1 MKQLI
6 IFCLLIVTSWSSLA
20 QVEFTATPTRNKI
33 AINERVRVEFKMNVS
48 GDNFTPPNFEDF
60 QVVSGPIQSFSQQ
73 WVNGKG
79 SMSKSYTYVLKP
91 NKTGKLSIKQAVME
105 YEGAEY
111 KTVPFDIEVSSAV
124 DDPKDTNS
132 QEITADTDIH
142 LVAEVSKSSPYL
154 NEPIKVVYKLY
165 VANNTGVSGWNEI
178 DIPKYP
184 DFWSLNVDNRNA
196 QVKNGTYLG
205 QPYRYLQL
213 REVVLYPQKTG
224 ELVIEPLTLDI
235 NVEVPTNRRDF
246 FGRTVFTTKSKTV
259 SAGSRKINVKPI
271 PTAGRPSSYTGAVG
285 DFKFKV
291 ELDKAQLEAGESL
304 NAVVKVGGTG
314 NLKLMELPQLKV
326 PQSLEVYEPERKNAV
341 QTSISGMKGTISDTY
356 VIVPQYGGKYV
367 LPPVEFS
374 YFDPKKEQFITVDSG
389 ETLIEVNG
397 PAPAPGTNA
406 TTTATAS
413 STTGKNYIGNDAQF
427 AFIKTTTDLVSK
439 EKTYFFNSA
448 GYWSVLGGSL
458 LLIPIALIV
467 RRKQEAI
474 ASDVVGNRIR
484 TANKLSKK
492 YLSAAKKNLGNH
504 ERFYISLEKSLH
516 NYLKSKLHIQTA
528 EMSKD
533 RVSELLLQRGA
544 SAETNK
550 EFIELLASCEFAR
563 YTPSTN
569 SGMQQ
574 DFDKASKV
582 INEIDKQLKR

>member
-1 MKQLI
+1 MRHLI
-6 IFCLLIVTSWSSLA
+6 IFCLLIITGWTSMA
-20 QVEFTATPTRNKI
+20 QVEFTATPTRDKI
-33 AINERVRVEFKMNVS
+33 AINERVRVEFKMNVA
-48 GDNFTPPNFEDF
+48 GDNFTPPNFEGF

-73 WVNGKG
+73 WVNGKS
-79 SMSKSYTYVLKP
+79 SMSKSYSYILKP
-91 NKTGKLSIKQAVME
+91 NKTGKVTIKQAVME
-105 YEGAEY
+105 FEGAEY
-111 KTVPFDIEVSSAV
+111 KTVPFQIAINGAV
-124 DDPKDTNS
+124 DDPKDANS

-142 LVAEVSKSSPYL
+142 LVAEVSKANPYL

-178 DIPKYP
+178 DSPKYP
-184 DFWSLNVDNRNA
+184 DFWSLNIDNRNA
-196 QVKNGTYLG
+196 QVKNGNYLG

-246 FGRTVFTTKSKTV
+246 FGRTVFKTVSKTV
-259 SAGSRKINVKPI
+259 SAGSRKINVKSI
-271 PTAGRPSSYTGAVG
+271 PTAGRPASYTGAVG

-291 ELDKAQLEAGESL
+291 ELDKAQLDAGESL

-314 NLKLMELPQLKV
+314 NLKLMELPKLKV
-326 PQSLEVYEPERKNAV
+326 PQSLEAYEPERGNDVK
-341 QTSISGMKGTISDTY
+341 TSISGMKGTISDTY
-356 VIVPQYGGKYV
+356 VIVPQYGGKYI

-374 YFDPKKEQFITVDSG
+374 YFDPKKETFITLNSG

-397 PAPAPGTNA
+397 PAPASGSN
-406 TTTATAS
+406 TAVNN
-413 STTGKNYIGNDAQF
+413 STGANKNFISNDAQF
-427 AFIKTTTDLVSK
+427 AFIKTSTDFIDK
-439 EKTYFFNSA
+439 ESTYFFNSTP
-448 GYWSVLGGSL
+448 YWVVISGSL
-458 LLIPIALIV
+458 LLIPLALLV

-474 ASDVVGNRIR
+474 ASDVIGNRLK
-484 TANKLSKK
+484 TANRLSKK

-504 ERFYISLEKSLH
+504 DQFYISLEKSLH
-516 NYLKSKLHIQTA
+516 NYLKSKLNIQTA

-544 SAETNK
+544 TVETNK
-550 EFIELLASCEFAR
+550 EFVELLASCEFAR
-563 YTPSTN
+563 YTPSSD

-574 DFDKASKV
+574 DFEKASKV

>member
-1 MKQLI
+1 MRQLI
-6 IFCLLIVTSWSSLA
+6 IFSFLILVSWSSLA
-20 QVEFTATPTRNKI
+20 QVEFTASASRNQI
-33 AINERVRVEFKMNVS
+33 AVNERVRVEFKMNVA
-48 GDNFTPPNFEDF
+48 GDNFTPPNFEGF

-73 WVNGKG
+73 WVNGKS
-79 SMSKSYTYVLKP
+79 SMSKSYSYILKP
-91 NKTGKLSIKQAVME
+91 NKTGKVSIKQAVME

-111 KTVPFDIEVSSAV
+111 KTVPFDITISSAV
-124 DDPKDTNS
+124 DEPKDANS
-132 QEITADTDIH
+132 EEITASTDIH
-142 LVAEVSKSSPYL
+142 LVAEVSKSNPYL

-178 DIPKYP
+178 DSPKYP

-196 QVKNGTYLG
+196 QAKNGTYLG

-224 ELVIEPLTLDI
+224 ELVIEPLTLDL
-235 NVEVPTNRRDF
+235 NVEVPTNKRDF
-246 FGRTVFTTKSKTV
+246 FGRTIFKTVSKTV

-271 PTAGRPSSYTGAVG
+271 PTVGRPASYTGAVG
-285 DFKFKV
+285 DFKFRV

-314 NLKLMELPQLKV
+314 NLKLMELPKLKA
-326 PQSLEVYEPERKNAV
+326 PQSLEVYEPARGNDVK
-341 QTSISGMKGTISDTY
+341 TSIAGMKGTISDTY

-374 YFDPKKEQFITVDSG
+374 YFDPKKEQFITLNSG
-389 ETLIEVNG
+389 ENLIEVNG
-397 PAPAPGTNA
+397 PAPAAGTN
-406 TTTATAS
+406 TTAANTNAG
-413 STTGKNYIGNDAQF
+413 TGKNHIGKDAQF
-427 AFIKTTTDLVSK
+427 AFIKTTTDFVSK
-439 EKTYFFNSA
+439 EKTYFFDSA
-448 GYWSVLGGSL
+448 GYWSVIGGSL
-458 LLIPIALIV
+458 LLIPIVLLV

-474 ASDVVGNRIR
+474 ASDVIGNRLK

-492 YLSAAKKNLGNH
+492 YLSAARKNLGNH
-504 ERFYISLEKSLH
+504 EQFYISLEKSLH
-516 NYLKSKLHIQTA
+516 NYLKAKLNIQTA

-533 RVSELLLQRGA
+533 RVSELLLERGA
-544 SAETNK
+544 NQETNK

-563 YTPSTN
+563 YTPSSD

>member
-1 MKQLI
+1 MRHLI
-6 IFCLLIVTSWSSLA
+6 IFCLLLITGWSSMA
-20 QVEFTATPTRNKI
+20 QVEFTATPTRDRI
-33 AINERVRVEFKMNVS
+33 AINERVRVEFKMNVA
-48 GDNFTPPNFEDF
+48 GDNFTPPNFEGF

-73 WVNGKG
+73 WVNGKS
-79 SMSKSYTYVLKP
+79 SMSKSYSYILKP
-91 NKTGKLSIKQAVME
+91 NKTGKVTIKQAIME
-105 YEGAEY
+105 FEGAEY
-111 KTVPFDIEVSSAV
+111 KTVPFQIAINGAV
-124 DDPKDTNS
+124 DDPKDANS

-142 LVAEVSKSSPYL
+142 LVAEVSKANPYL

-178 DIPKYP
+178 DSPKYP
-184 DFWSLNVDNRNA
+184 DFWSLNIDNRNA
-196 QVKNGTYLG
+196 QVKNGNYLG

-246 FGRTVFTTKSKTV
+246 FGRTVFKTVSKTV
-259 SAGSRKINVKPI
+259 SAGSRKINVKSI
-271 PTAGRPSSYTGAVG
+271 PAIGRPASYTGAVG

-291 ELDKAQLEAGESL
+291 ELDKAQLDAGESL

-314 NLKLMELPQLKV
+314 NLKLMELPKLKV
-326 PQSLEVYEPERKNAV
+326 PQSLEAYEPERGNDVK
-341 QTSISGMKGTISDTY
+341 TSISGMRGTISDTY

-374 YFDPKKEQFITVDSG
+374 YFDPKKETFITLNSG

-397 PAPAPGTNA
+397 PAPTSGNTTNTNQTIGA
-406 TTTATAS
+406 N
-413 STTGKNYIGNDAQF
+413 KNYISNDAQF
-427 AFIKTTTDLVSK
+427 SFIKTTTEFVDK
-439 EKTYFFNSA
+439 EQAYFFNST
-448 GYWSVLGGSL
+448 GYWAVIGGSL
-458 LLIPIALIV
+458 FLIPLALLI

-474 ASDVVGNRIR
+474 ASDVIGNRLK

-504 ERFYISLEKSLH
+504 DQFYISLEKSLH
-516 NYLKSKLHIQTA
+516 NYLKSKLNIQTA

-544 SAETNK
+544 TVETNK
-550 EFIELLASCEFAR
+550 EFVELLASCEFAR
-563 YTPSTN
+563 YTPSSD

>member
-1 MKQLI
+1 MRHLI
-6 IFCLLIVTSWSSLA
+6 IFCLVLITGWTSMA
-20 QVEFTATPTRNKI
+20 QVEFTATPTRDKI
-33 AINERVRVEFKMNVS
+33 AINERVRVEFKMNVA
-48 GDNFTPPNFEDF
+48 GDNFTPPNFEGF

-73 WVNGKG
+73 WVNGKS
-79 SMSKSYTYVLKP
+79 SMSKSYSYILKP
-91 NKTGKLSIKQAVME
+91 NKTGKVTIKQAVME
-105 YEGAEY
+105 FEGAEY
-111 KTVPFDIEVSSAV
+111 KTVPFQITINGAV
-124 DDPKDTNS
+124 DDPKDANS

-142 LVAEVSKSSPYL
+142 LVAEVSKSNPYL

-178 DIPKYP
+178 DSPKYP
-184 DFWSLNVDNRNA
+184 DFWSLNIDNRNA
-196 QVKNGTYLG
+196 QVKNGNYLG
-205 QPYRYLQL
+205 QPYRYLEL

-246 FGRTVFTTKSKTV
+246 FGRTVFKTVSKTV
-259 SAGSRKINVKPI
+259 SAGSRKINVKSI
-271 PTAGRPSSYTGAVG
+271 PTAGRPASYTGAVG

-291 ELDKAQLEAGESL
+291 ELDKARLDAGESL

-314 NLKLMELPQLKV
+314 NLKLMELPKLKV
-326 PQSLEVYEPERKNAV
+326 PQSLEAYEPERGNDVK
-341 QTSISGMKGTISDTY
+341 TSISGMKGTISDTY

-374 YFDPKKEQFITVDSG
+374 YFDPKKETFITLNSG

-397 PAPAPGTNA
+397 PAPASGSN
-406 TTTATAS
+406 
-413 STTGKNYIGNDAQF
+413 STVNKPSGVNKNFIGNDAQF
-427 AFIKTTTDLVSK
+427 AFIKTTTDFVNK
-439 EKTYFFNSA
+439 EHKYFFNST
-448 GYWSVLGGSL
+448 GYWAVIGGTL
-458 LLIPIALIV
+458 LLIPLTLLV

-474 ASDVVGNRIR
+474 ASDVVGNRLK

-504 ERFYISLEKSLH
+504 DQFYISLEKSLH
-516 NYLKSKLHIQTA
+516 NYLKSKLNIQTA

-533 RVSELLLQRGA
+533 RVSELLLHRGA
-544 SAETNK
+544 TIETSK

-563 YTPSTN
+563 YTPSSD

-574 DFDKASKV
+574 DFDKASRV

>member
-1 MKQLI
+1 MRHLI
-6 IFCLLIVTSWSSLA
+6 ISCLFILTSLSGVA
-20 QVEFTATPTRNKI
+20 QVEFIASATRNKI
-33 AINERVRVEFKMNVS
+33 AINERVRVEFKMNVA
-48 GDNFTPPNFEDF
+48 GDNFTPPNFAGF
-60 QVVSGPIQSFSQQ
+60 QVISGPIQSFSQQ

-79 SMSKSYTYVLKP
+79 SMSKSYSYILKP
-91 NKTGKLSIKQAVME
+91 NKTGKVTVKQAVME
-105 YEGAEY
+105 FEGAEY
-111 KTVPFDIEVSSAV
+111 KTVPFQITIASAV
-124 DDPKDTNS
+124 DDPKDANS

-178 DIPKYP
+178 DSPKYP
-184 DFWSLNVDNRNA
+184 DFWSLNIDNRNA
-196 QVKNGTYLG
+196 QVKKGTYLG

-224 ELVIEPLTLDI
+224 KLVIEPLTLDI
-235 NVEVPTNRRDF
+235 KVEVPTNRRDF
-246 FGRTVFTTKSKTV
+246 FGRTVFKTVSKTV
-259 SAGSRKINVKPI
+259 SAGSRNINVKSI
-271 PTAGRPSSYTGAVG
+271 PTVNRPASYTGAVG

-314 NLKLMELPQLKV
+314 NLKLMELPKLKV

-341 QTSISGMKGTISDTY
+341 KTSIAGMKGTISDTY

-374 YFDPKKEQFITVDSG
+374 YFDPKKESFVTLNSG

-397 PAPAPGTNA
+397 PAPTPGTN
-406 TTTATAS
+406 TTVNNTGTEV
-413 STTGKNYIGNDAQF
+413 GKNYIGNDAQF
-427 AFIKTTTDLVSK
+427 AFIKTKTDFENK
-439 EKTYFFNSA
+439 EKTYFFNST
-448 GYWSVLGGSL
+448 GYWTLLGGAL
-458 LLIPIALIV
+458 LLIPIALLI
-467 RRKQEAI
+467 RSKQEAM
-474 ASDVVGNRIR
+474 AGDVVGNRIR

-504 ERFYISLEKSLH
+504 EQFYVSLEKSLH
-516 NYLKSKLHIQTA
+516 NYLKSKLNIQTA
-528 EMSKD
+528 EMSKE
-533 RVSELLLQRGA
+533 RVSELLVERGA
-544 SAETNK
+544 TPETDK
-550 EFIELLASCEFAR
+550 EFIELLSSCEFAR
-563 YTPSTN
+563 YTPSTD

-574 DFDKASKV
+574 DLNKASKV

>member
-1 MKQLI
+1 MRHLI
-6 IFCLLIVTSWSSLA
+6 IFCLFIIAGWTSMA
-20 QVEFTATPTRNKI
+20 QVEFTATPTRDKI
-33 AINERVRVEFKMNVS
+33 AINERVRVEFKMNVA
-48 GDNFTPPNFEDF
+48 GDNFTPPNFEGF

-73 WVNGKG
+73 WVNGKS
-79 SMSKSYTYVLKP
+79 SMSKSYSYILKP
-91 NKTGKLSIKQAVME
+91 NKTGKVTIKQAVME
-105 YEGAEY
+105 FEGAEY
-111 KTVPFDIEVSSAV
+111 KTVPFQIAINGAV
-124 DDPKDTNS
+124 DDPKDANS

-142 LVAEVSKSSPYL
+142 LVAEVSKANPYL

-178 DIPKYP
+178 DSPKYP
-184 DFWSLNVDNRNA
+184 DFWSLNIDNRNA
-196 QVKNGTYLG
+196 QVKNGNYLG

-246 FGRTVFTTKSKTV
+246 FGRTVFKTVSKTV
-259 SAGSRKINVKPI
+259 SAGSRKINVKSI
-271 PTAGRPSSYTGAVG
+271 PTAGRPASYTGAVG

-291 ELDKAQLEAGESL
+291 ELDKAQLDAGESL

-314 NLKLMELPQLKV
+314 NLKLMELPKLKV
-326 PQSLEVYEPERKNAV
+326 PQSLEAYEPERGNAV
-341 QTSISGMKGTISDTY
+341 KTSISGMKGTISDTY

-374 YFDPKKEQFITVDSG
+374 YFDPKKETFITLNSG

-397 PAPAPGTNA
+397 PAPASGTNVTSNSA
-406 TTTATAS
+406 TGS
-413 STTGKNYIGNDAQF
+413 NKNYINNDAQF
-427 AFIKTTTDLVSK
+427 AFIKTTTDFINK
-439 EKTYFFNSA
+439 EQTYFFNST
-448 GYWSVLGGSL
+448 GYWTVIGCSL
-458 LLIPIALIV
+458 LLMPLSLLV

-474 ASDVVGNRIR
+474 ASDVVGNRLK

-504 ERFYISLEKSLH
+504 DQFYISLEKSLH
-516 NYLKSKLHIQTA
+516 NYLKSKLNIQTA

-544 SAETNK
+544 AADTNK

-563 YTPSTN
+563 YTPSSD

-574 DFDKASKV
+574 DFDKASRV

>member
-6 IFCLLIVTSWSSLA
+6 IFSLLIITSWSSLA
-20 QVEFTATPTRNKI
+20 QVEFTATPSRNKI
-33 AINERVRVEFKMNVS
+33 AVNERVRVEFKMNVS
-48 GDNFTPPNFEDF
+48 GDNFTPPNFEGF

-73 WVNGKG
+73 WINGKG
-79 SMSKSYTYVLKP
+79 SVSKSYTYILKP
-91 NKTGKLSIKQAVME
+91 NKTGRLKIKQAIME
-105 YEGAEY
+105 HEGAEY
-111 KTVPFDIEVSSAV
+111 KTIPFDIAVSSAV
-124 DDPKDTNS
+124 DDPKDANS
-132 QEITADTDIH
+132 QEITASTDIH
-142 LVAEVSKSSPYL
+142 LVAEVSKSNPYL

-178 DIPKYP
+178 DTPKYP

-246 FGRTVFTTKSKTV
+246 FGRTIFTTKSKTV

-271 PTAGRPSSYTGAVG
+271 PTAGRPASYTGAVG
-285 DFKFKV
+285 NFKFKV
-291 ELDKAQLEAGESL
+291 ELDKAQIEAGESL

-341 QTSISGMKGTISDTY
+341 KTSISGMKGTISDTY

-397 PAPAPGTNA
+397 PAPAPGSNTA
-406 TTTATAS
+406 TTTATGP
-413 STTGKNYIGNDAQF
+413 GKNYIGNDAQF
-427 AFIKTTTDLVSK
+427 AFIKTTTNLVNK
-439 EKTYFFNSA
+439 EQTYFFNST

-458 LLIPIALIV
+458 LFIPIALMV
-467 RRKQEAI
+467 RRKQESM

-533 RVSELLLQRGA
+533 RVSELLLERGA
-544 SAETNK
+544 TKETKK

-563 YTPSTN
+563 YTPSSD

-574 DFDKASKV
+574 DFDKAGKV

>member
-1 MKQLI
+1 MRNII
-6 IFCLLIVTSWSSLA
+6 IFCLLIVTGWSSSA
-20 QVEFTATPTRNKI
+20 QVEFTATPSRNKI
-33 AINERVRVEFKMNVS
+33 AINERVRVEFKMNVA
-48 GDNFTPPNFEDF
+48 GDNFTPPNFEGF

-73 WVNGKG
+73 WANGKS

-91 NKTGKLSIKQAVME
+91 NTTGKVSIKQAVME

-111 KTVPFDIEVSSAV
+111 KTVPFDIAINSAT
-124 DDPKDTNS
+124 DEPKDGNS

-165 VANNTGVSGWNEI
+165 VGNNTGVSGWNEI
-178 DIPKYP
+178 DTPKYP
-184 DFWSLNVDNRNA
+184 DFWSLNIDNRDA
-196 QVKNGTYLG
+196 QVQNGNYLG

-224 ELVIEPLTLDI
+224 ELIIEPLTLDI
-235 NVEVPTNRRDF
+235 KVQVPTNRRDF
-246 FGRTVFTTKSKTV
+246 FGRTQFTTVSKTV
-259 SAGSRKINVKPI
+259 SAGSRKINVKAI
-271 PTAGRPSSYTGAVG
+271 PTAGRPASYTGAVG

-314 NLKLMELPQLKV
+314 NLKLMELPKLKV
-326 PQSLEVYEPERKNAV
+326 PQSLEVYEPERGNSVK
-341 QTSISGMKGTISDTY
+341 TSIAGMKGTISDTY

-367 LPPVEFS
+367 IPPVEFS
-374 YFDPKKEQFITVDSG
+374 YFDPKKGTFVILNSG

-397 PAPAPGTNA
+397 PAPASGTNTAA
-406 TTTATAS
+406 TNTSVA
-413 STTGKNYIGNDAQF
+413 TGKNVIANDAQF
-427 AFIKTTTDLVSK
+427 AFIKTSTDFISK
-439 EKTYFFNSA
+439 EKTFFFNTTA
-448 GYWSVLGGSL
+448 YWAVLGGAL
-458 LLIPIALIV
+458 LFIPLVLLV

-474 ASDVVGNRIR
+474 ASDVVGKRIR

-504 ERFYISLEKSLH
+504 EQFYISLEKSLH
-516 NYLKSKLHIQTA
+516 NYLKSKLNIPTA

-544 SAETNK
+544 TATTNK

-563 YTPSTN
+563 YTPSSD

>member
-1 MKQLI
+1 M
-6 IFCLLIVTSWSSLA
+6 A
-20 QVEFTATPTRNKI
+20 QVEFTATPTRDRI
-33 AINERVRVEFKMNVS
+33 AINERVRVEFKMNVA
-48 GDNFTPPNFEDF
+48 GDNFTPPNFEGF

-73 WVNGKG
+73 WVNGKS
-79 SMSKSYTYVLKP
+79 SMSKSYSYILKP
-91 NKTGKLSIKQAVME
+91 NKTGKVTIKQAIME
-105 YEGAEY
+105 FEGAEY
-111 KTVPFDIEVSSAV
+111 KTVPFQIAINGAV
-124 DDPKDTNS
+124 DDPKDANS

-142 LVAEVSKSSPYL
+142 LVAEVSKANPYL

-178 DIPKYP
+178 DSPKYP
-184 DFWSLNVDNRNA
+184 DFWSLNIDNRNA
-196 QVKNGTYLG
+196 QVKNGNYLG

-246 FGRTVFTTKSKTV
+246 FGRTVFKTVSKTV
-259 SAGSRKINVKPI
+259 SAGSRKINVKSI
-271 PTAGRPSSYTGAVG
+271 PAIGRPASYTGAVG

-291 ELDKAQLEAGESL
+291 ELDKAQLDAGESL

-314 NLKLMELPQLKV
+314 NLKLMELPKLKV
-326 PQSLEVYEPERKNAV
+326 PQSLEAYEPERGNDVK
-341 QTSISGMKGTISDTY
+341 TSISGMRGTISDTY

-374 YFDPKKEQFITVDSG
+374 YFDPKKETFITLNSG

-397 PAPAPGTNA
+397 PAPTSGNTTNTNQTIGA
-406 TTTATAS
+406 N
-413 STTGKNYIGNDAQF
+413 KNYISNDAQF
-427 AFIKTTTDLVSK
+427 SFIKTTTEFVDK
-439 EKTYFFNSA
+439 EQAYFFNST
-448 GYWSVLGGSL
+448 GYWAVIGGSL
-458 LLIPIALIV
+458 FLIPLALLI

-474 ASDVVGNRIR
+474 ASDVIGNRLK

-504 ERFYISLEKSLH
+504 DQFYISLEKSLH
-516 NYLKSKLHIQTA
+516 NYLKSKLNIQTA

-544 SAETNK
+544 TVETNK
-550 EFIELLASCEFAR
+550 EFVELLASCEFAR
-563 YTPSTN
+563 YTPSSD

>member
-1 MKQLI
+1 M
-6 IFCLLIVTSWSSLA
+6 A
-20 QVEFTATPTRNKI
+20 QVEFTATPTRDKI
-33 AINERVRVEFKMNVS
+33 AINERVRVEFKMNVA
-48 GDNFTPPNFEDF
+48 GDNFTPPNFEGF

-73 WVNGKG
+73 WVNGKS
-79 SMSKSYTYVLKP
+79 SMSKSYSYILKP
-91 NKTGKLSIKQAVME
+91 NKTGKITIKQAVME
-105 YEGAEY
+105 FEGAEY
-111 KTVPFDIEVSSAV
+111 KTVPFQIAINGAV
-124 DDPKDTNS
+124 DDPKDANS

-142 LVAEVSKSSPYL
+142 LVAEVSKANPYL

-178 DIPKYP
+178 DSPKYP
-184 DFWSLNVDNRNA
+184 DFWSLNIDNRNA
-196 QVKNGTYLG
+196 QVKNGNYLG

-246 FGRTVFTTKSKTV
+246 FGRTVFKTVSKTV
-259 SAGSRKINVKPI
+259 SAGSRKINVKSI
-271 PTAGRPSSYTGAVG
+271 PTAGRPESYTGAVG

-291 ELDKAQLEAGESL
+291 ELDKAQLDAGESL

-314 NLKLMELPQLKV
+314 NLKLMELPKLKV
-326 PQSLEVYEPERKNAV
+326 PQSLEAYEPERGNDVK
-341 QTSISGMKGTISDTY
+341 TSISGMKGTISDTY
-356 VIVPQYGGKYV
+356 VIVPQYGGKYI

-374 YFDPKKEQFITVDSG
+374 YFDPKKETFITLNSG

-397 PAPAPGTNA
+397 PAPASGSN
-406 TTTATAS
+406 TAVNN
-413 STTGKNYIGNDAQF
+413 STGANKNFISNDAQF
-427 AFIKTTTDLVSK
+427 AFIKTSTDFIDK
-439 EKTYFFNSA
+439 ESTYFFNSTP
-448 GYWSVLGGSL
+448 YWVVISGSL
-458 LLIPIALIV
+458 LLIPLALLV

-474 ASDVVGNRIR
+474 ASDVIGNRLK
-484 TANKLSKK
+484 TANRLSKK

-504 ERFYISLEKSLH
+504 DQFYISLEKSLH
-516 NYLKSKLHIQTA
+516 NYLKSKLNIQTA

-544 SAETNK
+544 TVETNK
-550 EFIELLASCEFAR
+550 EFVELLASCEFAR
-563 YTPSTN
+563 YTPSSD

-574 DFDKASKV
+574 DFEKASKV

>member
-1 MKQLI
+1 M
-6 IFCLLIVTSWSSLA
+6 A
-20 QVEFTATPTRNKI
+20 QVEFTATPTRDKI
-33 AINERVRVEFKMNVS
+33 AINERVRVEFKMNVA
-48 GDNFTPPNFEDF
+48 GDNFTPPNFEGF

-73 WVNGKG
+73 WVNGKS
-79 SMSKSYTYVLKP
+79 SMSKSYSYILKP
-91 NKTGKLSIKQAVME
+91 NKTGKVTIKQAVME
-105 YEGAEY
+105 FEGAEY
-111 KTVPFDIEVSSAV
+111 KTVPFQITINGAV
-124 DDPKDTNS
+124 DDPKDANS

-142 LVAEVSKSSPYL
+142 LVAEVSKSNPYL

-178 DIPKYP
+178 DSPKYP
-184 DFWSLNVDNRNA
+184 DFWSLNIDNRNA
-196 QVKNGTYLG
+196 HVKNGNYLG
-205 QPYRYLQL
+205 QPYRYLEL

-246 FGRTVFTTKSKTV
+246 FGRTVFKTVSKTV
-259 SAGSRKINVKPI
+259 SAGSRKINVKSI
-271 PTAGRPSSYTGAVG
+271 PTAGRPASYTGAVG

-291 ELDKAQLEAGESL
+291 ELDKARLDAGESL

-314 NLKLMELPQLKV
+314 NLKLMELPKLKV
-326 PQSLEVYEPERKNAV
+326 PQSLEAYEPERGNDVK
-341 QTSISGMKGTISDTY
+341 TSISGMKGTISDTY

-374 YFDPKKEQFITVDSG
+374 YFDPKKETFITLNSG

-397 PAPAPGTNA
+397 PAPASGSN
-406 TTTATAS
+406 
-413 STTGKNYIGNDAQF
+413 STVNKPSGVNKNFIGNDAQF
-427 AFIKTTTDLVSK
+427 AFIKTTTDFVNK
-439 EKTYFFNSA
+439 EHKYFFNST
-448 GYWSVLGGSL
+448 GYWAVIGGTL
-458 LLIPIALIV
+458 LLIPLTLLV

-474 ASDVVGNRIR
+474 ASDVVGNRLK

-504 ERFYISLEKSLH
+504 DQFYISLEKSLH
-516 NYLKSKLHIQTA
+516 NYLKSKLNIQTA

-533 RVSELLLQRGA
+533 RVSELLLHRGA
-544 SAETNK
+544 TIETSK

-563 YTPSTN
+563 YTPSSD

-574 DFDKASKV
+574 DFDKASRV

>member
-1 MKQLI
+1 MLI
-6 IFCLLIVTSWSSLA
+6 ITGWTSMA
-20 QVEFTATPTRNKI
+20 QVEFTATPTRDKI
-33 AINERVRVEFKMNVS
+33 AINERVRVEFKMNVA
-48 GDNFTPPNFEDF
+48 GDNFTPPNFEGF

-73 WVNGKG
+73 WVNGKS
-79 SMSKSYTYVLKP
+79 SMSKSYSYILKP
-91 NKTGKLSIKQAVME
+91 NKTGKVTIKQAVME
-105 YEGAEY
+105 FEGAEY
-111 KTVPFDIEVSSAV
+111 KTVPFQIAINGAV
-124 DDPKDTNS
+124 DDPKDANS

-142 LVAEVSKSSPYL
+142 LVAEVSKANPYL

-178 DIPKYP
+178 DSPKYP
-184 DFWSLNVDNRNA
+184 DFWSLNIDNRNA
-196 QVKNGTYLG
+196 QVKNGNYLG

-246 FGRTVFTTKSKTV
+246 FGRTVFKTVSKTV
-259 SAGSRKINVKPI
+259 SAGSRKINVKSI
-271 PTAGRPSSYTGAVG
+271 PTAGRPASYTGAVG

-291 ELDKAQLEAGESL
+291 ELDKAQLDAGESL

-314 NLKLMELPQLKV
+314 NLKLMELPKLKV
-326 PQSLEVYEPERKNAV
+326 PQSLEAYEPERGNDVK
-341 QTSISGMKGTISDTY
+341 TSISGMKGTISDTY
-356 VIVPQYGGKYV
+356 VIVPQYGGKYI

-374 YFDPKKEQFITVDSG
+374 YFDPKKETFITLNSG

-397 PAPAPGTNA
+397 PAPASGSN
-406 TTTATAS
+406 TAVNN
-413 STTGKNYIGNDAQF
+413 STGANKNFISNDAQF
-427 AFIKTTTDLVSK
+427 AFIKTSTDFIDK
-439 EKTYFFNSA
+439 ESTYFFNSTP
-448 GYWSVLGGSL
+448 YWVVISGSL
-458 LLIPIALIV
+458 LLIPLALLV

-474 ASDVVGNRIR
+474 ASDVIGNRLK
-484 TANKLSKK
+484 TANRLSKK

-504 ERFYISLEKSLH
+504 DQFYISLEKSLH
-516 NYLKSKLHIQTA
+516 NYLKSKLNIQTA

-544 SAETNK
+544 TVETNK
-550 EFIELLASCEFAR
+550 EFVELLASCEFAR
-563 YTPSTN
+563 YTPSSD

-574 DFDKASKV
+574 DFEKASKV

>member
-1 MKQLI
+1 MFI
-6 IFCLLIVTSWSSLA
+6 IAGWTSMA
-20 QVEFTATPTRNKI
+20 QVEFTATPTRDKI
-33 AINERVRVEFKMNVS
+33 AINERVRVEFKMNVA
-48 GDNFTPPNFEDF
+48 GDNFTPPNFEGF

-73 WVNGKG
+73 WVNGKS
-79 SMSKSYTYVLKP
+79 SMSKSYSYILKP
-91 NKTGKLSIKQAVME
+91 NKTGKVTIKQAVME
-105 YEGAEY
+105 FEGAEY
-111 KTVPFDIEVSSAV
+111 KTVPFQIAINGAV
-124 DDPKDTNS
+124 DDPKDANS

-142 LVAEVSKSSPYL
+142 LVAEVSKANPYL

-178 DIPKYP
+178 DSPKYP
-184 DFWSLNVDNRNA
+184 DFWSLNIDNRNA
-196 QVKNGTYLG
+196 QVKNGNYLG

-246 FGRTVFTTKSKTV
+246 FGRTVFKTVSKTV
-259 SAGSRKINVKPI
+259 SAGSRKINVKSI
-271 PTAGRPSSYTGAVG
+271 PTAGRPASYTGAVG

-291 ELDKAQLEAGESL
+291 ELDKAQLDAGESL

-314 NLKLMELPQLKV
+314 NLKLMELPKLKV
-326 PQSLEVYEPERKNAV
+326 PQSLEAYEPERGNAV
-341 QTSISGMKGTISDTY
+341 KTSISGMKGTISDTY

-374 YFDPKKEQFITVDSG
+374 YFDPKKETFITLNSG

-397 PAPAPGTNA
+397 PAPASGTNVTSNSA
-406 TTTATAS
+406 TGS
-413 STTGKNYIGNDAQF
+413 NKNYINNDAQF
-427 AFIKTTTDLVSK
+427 AFIKTTTDFINK
-439 EKTYFFNSA
+439 EQTYFFNST
-448 GYWSVLGGSL
+448 GYWTVIGCSL
-458 LLIPIALIV
+458 LLMPLSLLV

-474 ASDVVGNRIR
+474 ASDVVGNRLK

-504 ERFYISLEKSLH
+504 DQFYISLEKSLH
-516 NYLKSKLHIQTA
+516 NYLKSKLNIQTA

-544 SAETNK
+544 AADTNK

-563 YTPSTN
+563 YTPSSD

-574 DFDKASKV
+574 DFDKASRV

>member
-1 MKQLI
+1 M
-6 IFCLLIVTSWSSLA
+6 A
-20 QVEFTATPTRNKI
+20 QVEFTATPTRDKI
-33 AINERVRVEFKMNVS
+33 AINERVRVEFKMNVA
-48 GDNFTPPNFEDF
+48 GDNFTPPNFEGF

-73 WVNGKG
+73 WVNGKS
-79 SMSKSYTYVLKP
+79 SMSKSYSYILKP
-91 NKTGKLSIKQAVME
+91 NKTGKVTIKQAVME
-105 YEGAEY
+105 FEGAEY
-111 KTVPFDIEVSSAV
+111 KTVPFQIAINGAV
-124 DDPKDTNS
+124 DDPKDANS

-142 LVAEVSKSSPYL
+142 LVAEVSKANPYL

-178 DIPKYP
+178 DSPKYP
-184 DFWSLNVDNRNA
+184 DFWSLNIDNRNA
-196 QVKNGTYLG
+196 QVKNGNYLG

-246 FGRTVFTTKSKTV
+246 FGRTVFKTVSKTV
-259 SAGSRKINVKPI
+259 SAGSRKINVKSI
-271 PTAGRPSSYTGAVG
+271 PTAGRPASYTGAVG

-291 ELDKAQLEAGESL
+291 ELDKAQLDAGESL

-314 NLKLMELPQLKV
+314 NLKLMELPKLKV
-326 PQSLEVYEPERKNAV
+326 PQSLEAYEPERGNDVK
-341 QTSISGMKGTISDTY
+341 TSISGMKGTISDTY
-356 VIVPQYGGKYV
+356 VIVPQYGGKYI

-374 YFDPKKEQFITVDSG
+374 YFDPKKETFITLNSG

-397 PAPAPGTNA
+397 PAPASGSN
-406 TTTATAS
+406 TAVNN
-413 STTGKNYIGNDAQF
+413 STGANKNFISNDAQF
-427 AFIKTTTDLVSK
+427 AFIKTSTDFIDK
-439 EKTYFFNSA
+439 ESTYFFNSTP
-448 GYWSVLGGSL
+448 YWVVISGSL
-458 LLIPIALIV
+458 LLIPLALLV

-474 ASDVVGNRIR
+474 ASDVIGNRLK
-484 TANKLSKK
+484 TANRLSKK

-504 ERFYISLEKSLH
+504 DQFYISLEKSLH
-516 NYLKSKLHIQTA
+516 NYLKSKLNIQTA

-544 SAETNK
+544 TVETNK
-550 EFIELLASCEFAR
+550 EFVELLASCEFAR
-563 YTPSTN
+563 YTPSSD

-574 DFDKASKV
+574 DFEKASKV

>member
-6 IFCLLIVTSWSSLA
+6 IFSLLIITSWSSLA
-20 QVEFTATPTRNKI
+20 QVEFTATPSRNKI
-33 AINERVRVEFKMNVS
+33 AVNERVRVEFKMNVS
-48 GDNFTPPNFEDF
+48 GDNFTPPNFEGF

-73 WVNGKG
+73 WINGKG
-79 SMSKSYTYVLKP
+79 SVSKSYTYILKP
-91 NKTGKLSIKQAVME
+91 NKTGRLKIKQAIME
-105 YEGAEY
+105 HEGAEY
-111 KTVPFDIEVSSAV
+111 KTIPFDIAVSSAV
-124 DDPKDTNS
+124 DDPKDANS
-132 QEITADTDIH
+132 QEITASTDIH
-142 LVAEVSKSSPYL
+142 LVAEVSKSNPYL

-178 DIPKYP
+178 DTPKYP

-246 FGRTVFTTKSKTV
+246 FGRTIFTTKSKTV

-271 PTAGRPSSYTGAVG
+271 PTAGRPASYTGAVG
-285 DFKFKV
+285 NFKFKV
-291 ELDKAQLEAGESL
+291 ELDKAQIEAGESL

-341 QTSISGMKGTISDTY
+341 KTSISGMKGTISDTY

-397 PAPAPGTNA
+397 PAPAPGSNTA
-406 TTTATAS
+406 TTTATGP
-413 STTGKNYIGNDAQF
+413 GKNYIGNDAQF
-427 AFIKTTTDLVSK
+427 AFIKTTTNLVNK
-439 EKTYFFNSA
+439 EQTYFFNST

-458 LLIPIALIV
+458 LFIPIALMV
-467 RRKQEAI
+467 RRKQESM

-504 ERFYISLEKSLH
+504 EQFYISLEKSLH

-533 RVSELLLQRGA
+533 RVSELLLERGA
-544 SAETNK
+544 TKETKK

-563 YTPSTN
+563 YTPSSD

-574 DFDKASKV
+574 DFDKAGKV

>member
-1 MKQLI
+1 MRQFI
-6 IFCLLIVTSWSSLA
+6 IFCLLIITGWSGLA

-33 AINERVRVEFKMNVS
+33 AVNERVRVEFKMNVS
-48 GDNFTPPNFEDF
+48 GDNFTPPNFEGF

-73 WVNGKG
+73 WANGKS

-91 NKTGKLSIKQAVME
+91 NQTGKTNIKQAVME
-105 YEGAEY
+105 YEGVEY
-111 KTVPFDIEVSSAV
+111 KTIPFDIAVTSAV
-124 DDPKDTNS
+124 DEPKDGNS

-142 LVAEVSKSSPYL
+142 LVAEVSKSNPYL
-154 NEPIKVVYKLY
+154 NEPIQVVYKLY

-178 DIPKYP
+178 DSPKYP
-184 DFWSLNVDNRNA
+184 DFWSLNIDNRNA
-196 QVKNGTYLG
+196 QVKNGNYLG
-205 QPYRYLQL
+205 QPYRYLEL
-213 REVVLYPQKTG
+213 RQVVLYPQKTG
-224 ELVIEPLTLDI
+224 ELIIEPLTLDI
-235 NVEVPTNRRDF
+235 KVEVPTNKRDF
-246 FGRTVFTTKSKTV
+246 FGRTIFTTASKTV
-259 SAGSRKINVKPI
+259 SAGSRKIDVKSI
-271 PTAGRPSSYTGAVG
+271 PTAGRPASYTGAVG
-285 DFKFKV
+285 DFKFKL

-326 PQSLEVYEPERKNAV
+326 PQSLEVYEPERGNDVK
-341 QTSISGMKGTISDTY
+341 TSASGMKGTISDTY

-367 LPPVEFS
+367 IPPVEFS
-374 YFDPKKEQFITVDSG
+374 YFDPKKETFITLNSG

-397 PAPAPGTNA
+397 PAPAAG
-406 TTTATAS
+406 TTTAATNNTA
-413 STTGKNYIGNDAQF
+413 TTGKNFISNDAQF
-427 AFIKTTTDLVSK
+427 AFIKTSTDFISK
-439 EKTYFFNSA
+439 EKTYFFNTT
-448 GYWSVLGGSL
+448 GYWAFLGGSL
-458 LLIPIALIV
+458 LFIPIVLLL

-504 ERFYISLEKSLH
+504 EQFYISLEKSLH
-516 NYLKSKLHIQTA
+516 NYLKSKLNIQTA

-533 RVSELLLQRGA
+533 RVSELLVQRGA
-544 SAETNK
+544 TADTNK

-563 YTPSTN
+563 YTPSSD

>member
-1 MKQLI
+1 M
-6 IFCLLIVTSWSSLA
+6 A
-20 QVEFTATPTRNKI
+20 QVEFTATPTRDRI
-33 AINERVRVEFKMNVS
+33 AINERVRVEFKMNVA
-48 GDNFTPPNFEDF
+48 GDNFTPPNFEGF

-73 WVNGKG
+73 WVNGKS
-79 SMSKSYTYVLKP
+79 SMSKSYSYILKP
-91 NKTGKLSIKQAVME
+91 NKTGKVTIKQAIME
-105 YEGAEY
+105 FEGAEY
-111 KTVPFDIEVSSAV
+111 KTVPFQIAINGAV
-124 DDPKDTNS
+124 DDPKDANS

-142 LVAEVSKSSPYL
+142 LVAEVSKANPYL

-178 DIPKYP
+178 DSPKYP
-184 DFWSLNVDNRNA
+184 DFWSLNIDNRNA
-196 QVKNGTYLG
+196 QVKNGNYLG

-246 FGRTVFTTKSKTV
+246 FGRTVFKTVSKTV
-259 SAGSRKINVKPI
+259 SAGSRKINVKSI
-271 PTAGRPSSYTGAVG
+271 PAIGRPASYTGAVG

-291 ELDKAQLEAGESL
+291 ELDKAQLDAGESL

-314 NLKLMELPQLKV
+314 NLKLMELPKLKV
-326 PQSLEVYEPERKNAV
+326 PQSLEAYEPERGNDVK
-341 QTSISGMKGTISDTY
+341 TSISGMRGTISDTY

-374 YFDPKKEQFITVDSG
+374 YFDPKKETFITLNSG

-397 PAPAPGTNA
+397 PAPTSGNTTNTNQTIGA
-406 TTTATAS
+406 N
-413 STTGKNYIGNDAQF
+413 KNYISNDAQF
-427 AFIKTTTDLVSK
+427 SFIKTTTEFVDK
-439 EKTYFFNSA
+439 EQAYFFNST
-448 GYWSVLGGSL
+448 GYWVVIGGSL
-458 LLIPIALIV
+458 FLIPLALLI

-474 ASDVVGNRIR
+474 ASDVIGNRLK

-492 YLSAAKKNLGNH
+492 YLSAAKKNLGSH
-504 ERFYISLEKSLH
+504 DQFYISLEKSLH
-516 NYLKSKLHIQTA
+516 NYLKSKLNIQTA

-544 SAETNK
+544 TVETNK
-550 EFIELLASCEFAR
+550 EFVELLASCEFAR
-563 YTPSTN
+563 YTPSSD

>member
-1 MKQLI
+1 MRHLI
-6 IFCLLIVTSWSSLA
+6 IFCLLIITGWTSMA
-20 QVEFTATPTRNKI
+20 QVEFTATPTRDKI
-33 AINERVRVEFKMNVS
+33 AINERVRVEFKMNVA
-48 GDNFTPPNFEDF
+48 GDNFTPPNFEGF

-73 WVNGKG
+73 WVNGKS
-79 SMSKSYTYVLKP
+79 SMSKSYSYILKP
-91 NKTGKLSIKQAVME
+91 NKTGKITIKQAVME
-105 YEGAEY
+105 FEGAEY
-111 KTVPFDIEVSSAV
+111 KTVPFQIAINGAV
-124 DDPKDTNS
+124 DDPKDANS

-142 LVAEVSKSSPYL
+142 LVAEVSKANPYL

-178 DIPKYP
+178 DSPKYP
-184 DFWSLNVDNRNA
+184 DFWSLNIDNRNA
-196 QVKNGTYLG
+196 QVKNGNYLG

-246 FGRTVFTTKSKTV
+246 FGRTVFKTVSKTV
-259 SAGSRKINVKPI
+259 SAGSRKINVKSI
-271 PTAGRPSSYTGAVG
+271 PTAGRPESYTGAVG

-291 ELDKAQLEAGESL
+291 ELDKAQLDAGESL

-314 NLKLMELPQLKV
+314 NLKLMELPKLKV
-326 PQSLEVYEPERKNAV
+326 PQSLEAYEPERGNDVK
-341 QTSISGMKGTISDTY
+341 TSISGMKGTISDTY
-356 VIVPQYGGKYV
+356 VIVPQYGGKYI

-374 YFDPKKEQFITVDSG
+374 YFDPKKETFITLNSG

-397 PAPAPGTNA
+397 PAPASGSN
-406 TTTATAS
+406 TAVNN
-413 STTGKNYIGNDAQF
+413 STGANKNFISNDAQF
-427 AFIKTTTDLVSK
+427 AFIKTSTDFIDK
-439 EKTYFFNSA
+439 ESTYFFNSTP
-448 GYWSVLGGSL
+448 YWVVISGSL
-458 LLIPIALIV
+458 LLIPLALLV

-474 ASDVVGNRIR
+474 ASDVIGNRLK
-484 TANKLSKK
+484 TANRLSKK

-504 ERFYISLEKSLH
+504 DQFYISLEKSLH
-516 NYLKSKLHIQTA
+516 NYLKSKLNIQTA

-544 SAETNK
+544 TVETNK
-550 EFIELLASCEFAR
+550 EFVELLASCEFAR
-563 YTPSTN
+563 YTPSSD

-574 DFDKASKV
+574 DFEKASKV